1 MATVALDGS
10 AHMDTDV
17 LGPGGW
23 SSSSN
28 WVRTYYRADLAF
40 QQEVLD
46 LLLAQPYEGGPLGA
60 HP

>member
-1 MATVALDGS
+1 
-10 AHMDTDV
+10 MDTDV

-46 LLLAQPYEGGPLGA
+46 LLLAQPYEEVL
-60 HP
+60 